1 MSPRYLQSFYVSYSS
16 APCPICGTCP
26 SCLAIFGRCP
36 SFDIC
41 YSLSLDTGWPRLIGS
56 PKLQIIFHN
65 RATKYRALL
74 LKMTC
79 KDKGSYEFSPPCNS
93 FLSISPVSLLRSK
106 VFEALLYRALLN
118 VHGALLC
125 VRWALL
131 SVFGAQ
137 SVFRALSSVCGA
149 LLSVCGALLGVYG
162 ALLGVNR
169 ALLHRGVFWEYA
181 GQCWRYIRLFC
192 WGSSEC
198 MDTRVSILRS
208 VYWPL
213 QVYRVSWLDSSMV
226 SLGVTSRVDQG
237 VSIGLFWVYGVSIRL
252 FKSIEW
258 SVSSVYWPL
267 RRVERPRLCRHKTWL
282 PSRQP
287 LWDVTLRD
295 LTLRAPPC
303 ERHRHESRLFVMFPN
318 SQ

>member
-1 MSPRYLQSFYVSYSS
+1 MSQISLCLPDISNLSMSPTAVRHVPSLGHVRLVLPSLGHVHLLISATVYLSIS
-16 APCPICGTCP
+16 
-26 SCLAIFGRCP
+26 
-36 SFDIC
+36 
-41 YSLSLDTGWPRLIGS
+41 
-56 PKLQIIFHN
+56 
-65 RATKYRALL
+65 
-74 LKMTC
+74 
-79 KDKGSYEFSPPCNS
+79 S
-93 FLSISPVSLLRSK
+93 FLSISPISLLRSK

-118 VHGALLC
+118 VLGALLS

-149 LLSVCGALLGVYG
+149 LLGVCWALLG
-162 ALLGVNR
+162 LNW
-169 ALLHRGVFWEYA
+169 ALLHRGFFWEYA

-208 VYWPL
+208 VYSAL
-213 QVYRVSWLDSSMV
+213 QVYRVEWMDSSIV
-226 SLGVTSRVDQG
+226 SLGVTSRADEG
-237 VSIGLFWVYGVSIRL
+237 VPIGLFWVYGVSIRL

-267 RRVERPRLCRHKTWL
+267 RHVERPRLCRHKTWL
-282 PSRQP
+282 PSRQS
-287 LWDVTLRD
+287 LRDVTLRD

-303 ERHRHESRLFVMFPN
+303 ERHRHQSRLFVMFPN